1 MGSSDGQPPPKGLDT
16 FEAALL
22 LSARH
27 VPAAPQT
34 TVRDLELRILDRNS
48 WRTKATA
55 AVDFELWSVGGR
67 GESPRLLGVFPAS
80 FIINLFRVHVDT
92 LALLT
97 HFQEKLDQRREEP
110 RVLGPDMIQRAELR
124 AARRRRAPLTSEGD
138 SL

>member
-1 MGSSDGQPPPKGLDT
+1 
-16 FEAALL
+16 
-22 LSARH
+22 
-27 VPAAPQT
+27 VP
-34 TVRDLELRILDRNS
+34 DLELRILDRNS

-67 GESPRLLGVFPAS
+67 GTPPRLLGIFPAS

-110 RVLGPDMIQRAELR
+110 QVLGPDAIQRAELR
-124 AARRRRAPLTSEGD
+124 AARRRRTVHPSPQKETL
-138 SL
+138 